1 MKKPKTK
8 KIPTATVQLPP
19 RKAAR
24 IARRLA
30 RAIAL
35 GKRIG
40 QLCERKRELLLSAHA
55 AGLPLNEPIAIPEL
69 DGDLYRLQ
77 KPAGKFVH
85 FDDIELKSVPKFSR
99 TPIEG
104 DGSQLSTQDSQP
116 PEDSAS

>member
-1 MKKPKTK
+1 MTTKAKTK

-19 RKAAR
+19 GKAKR
-24 IARRLA
+24 IAKRIE
-30 RAIAL
+30 RAIKL

-40 QLCERKRELLLSAHA
+40 QLCALKRELLLSAHA
-55 AGLPLNEPIAIPEL
+55 DGLPFNEPIALP

-99 TPIEG
+99 TPIEEEE
-104 DGSQLSTQDSQP
+104 S
-116 PEDSAS
+116 EAVA